1 MDCKILACPKCGQ
14 ALDRQNNSLI
24 CENRHTYDFS
34 ASGYVNF
41 NLKQNISGDSP
52 EMVHARSRFLDAGYY
67 EVLANEVN
75 RILSDLSAKTVV
87 DAGCGEGYYS
97 SVFAKKDENRFVYG
111 FDLSKTAVNKA
122 AKRVLNKTENALFM
136 VSSIFEMPIR
146 DKSVDSVVSIFAP
159 VAWEEFARIIK
170 PGGHLVICAA
180 GKDHLLGLK
189 KAIYDDVYLN
199 TPEKLVPGEGFVEI
213 SRKNLNYTVK
223 ISDNQ
228 EICDLFAMTPYY
240 WKTAKDD
247 AAKLKELKELE
258 TVLDFDIF
266 VFERSKAE

>member
-1 MDCKILACPKCGQ
+1 MNYKILTCPKCGQ
-14 ALDRQNNSLI
+14 ALNRVNNSLI

-41 NLKQNISGDSP
+41 NLKQNVSGDSP
-52 EMVHARSRFLDAGYY
+52 DMVHARSRFLDAGYY
-67 EVLANEVN
+67 EAFADEVN

-97 SVFAKKDENRFVYG
+97 SLFAKKDESRFVYG
-111 FDLSKTAVNKA
+111 FDLSKTAINKA
-122 AKRVLNKTENALFM
+122 AKRILNKTENALFM
-136 VSSIFEMPIR
+136 VSSIFEMPVKANEA
-146 DKSVDSVVSIFAP
+146 DCAVSIFAP
-159 VAWEEFARIIK
+159 VAWGEFARIIK
-170 PGGHLVICAA
+170 PDGHLVICAA

-189 KAIYDDVYLN
+189 KALYEDVYLN

-213 SRKNLNYTVK
+213 SRKNLKYTVK
-223 ISDNQ
+223 ICDNQ

-240 WKTAKDD
+240 WKTSKDD
-247 AAKLKELKELE
+247 AAKLKELDVLE

-266 VFERSKAE
+266 VFERSK